1 MMKWVADSLSKYGC
15 QLHCSGF
22 DIDEAME
29 ERFLKFYN
37 GVCDIDQPAL
47 DIERFIDEG
56 LQKDRIEFDP
66 EAGDLPKDV
75 LGATQF
81 NQDGSRLI
89 KINAGLYRQRNLPA
103 QRGRYRFTCAHESF
117 HALFH
122 SKLFQKGGRLI
133 CSIHHI
139 REDMVESI
147 SGHSDF
153 TEWQANRGAAA
164 LLMPRTIFEENVNRI
179 RSTSAGMV
187 LGNLI
192 VGLSTRFDVSK
203 QSVRIRLQTLRLF
216 SSPER
221 DFVLEHDGIDSYVD
235 ERKR

>member
-1 MMKWVADSLSKYGC
+1 MMKWVVDSQSKYGC
-15 QLHCSGF
+15 QLHCSGS

-29 ERFLKFYN
+29 ERFLRFYEGTCN
-37 GVCDIDQPAL
+37 IDEPAL

-56 LQKDRIEFDP
+56 LQKDRVEFDP
-66 EAGDLPKDV
+66 EAGDLPKGV

-89 KINAGLYRQRNLPA
+89 KINVDLYRQRKLPA

-122 SKLFQKGGRLI
+122 SKLFKKDGRLI
-133 CSIHHI
+133 CSSHHI

-164 LLMPRTIFEENVNRI
+164 LLMPRAIFEENVKRI
-179 RSTSAGMV
+179 RSTSTGMI
-187 LGNLI
+187 LDNLI
-192 VGLSTRFDVSK
+192 VGLATRFDVSK
-203 QSVRIRLQTLRLF
+203 QSVQIRLQTLRLF
-216 SSPER
+216 SSP
-221 DFVLEHDGIDSYVD
+221 DTDLVLEHDGIDSYVD
-235 ERKR
+235 ERER